1 VAVSRSG
8 SAKVAF
14 HQKPAVFGNR
24 RMLRVITFI
33 LIVQTGLHCVGALAQ
48 PIESDK
54 SPDEVAMVL
63 GTLLVAQRE
72 CNVRIISDTA
82 LQIEIAKLGQDLNDF
97 MIDGR
102 YAQVVRVKINKAFE
116 FVAAMGKARAC
127 NAMKDVLKRYLKDAV
142 AFGPLRL

>member
-1 VAVSRSG
+1 
-8 SAKVAF
+8 
-14 HQKPAVFGNR
+14 
-24 RMLRVITFI
+24 MLRVITFI
-33 LIVQTGLHCVGALAQ
+33 LIVQTGLHSVGALAQ

-116 FVAAMGKARAC
+116 FVATMGHLAR
-127 NAMKDVLKRYLKDAV
+127 L
-142 AFGPLRL
+142 